1 MAEGKFLN
9 SEQAKAEE
17 KDEKVVELE
26 KQVELLQRRIQ
37 AMSELLGQ
45 YALQKAELE
54 LQLKERNG

>member
-17 KDEKVVELE
+17 KDSKVVELE
-26 KQVELLQRRIQ
+26 KQIEVLQRRIQ

-54 LQLKERNG
+54 LQLKEKHG